1 MTETKL
7 KNCPF
12 CGAIPKI
19 NVLGTGL
26 PSAQINSNDVYVIEC
41 PHCEIRTKTFV
52 MPLVEVDDFPHL
64 MYRDYQEFRYVVSLW
79 NNRVSEESE
88 SE

>member
-1 MTETKL
+1 MTEKKK

-41 PHCEIRTKTFV
+41 PHCEIRTKSFV
-52 MPLVEVDDFPHL
+52 IPIVEIDDFTHL
-64 MYRDYQEFRYVVSLW
+64 MIRDYNEYYHVASLW
-79 NNRVSEESE
+79 NNRVSEGSDSE
-88 SE
+88 